1 MWRFLYSA
9 MFFLAMPLVLLRLWW
24 RGRSE
29 RGYRK
34 NIGERFGFAGAS
46 PAKQNVMWIHAV
58 SVGEVRA
65 ALPLIGK
72 LRIAFPHSP
81 VMLTCM
87 TPTGRRTARELLAD
101 DIDVRYVPYDLP
113 WALALFIRRIR
124 PRMLIVME
132 TELWPNLIHAC
143 HANAV
148 PAFLVNA
155 RLSAKSQQGYLKFAP
170 VRSLVR
176 DALQSF
182 AAVMAQSEDDATR
195 LKSLGAHD
203 VHVTGNMKF
212 DLTLDDAAVAR
223 GLVWHR
229 AMNGRRVILLAST
242 RDNEELSLARAFK
255 QVTDWPADPDSN
267 QDGDKRQRPLLVIV
281 PRHPTR
287 FDHVFEQLQNDG
299 FEVRRRRALDDNAST
314 PAAALAHADVWLGDS
329 MGEMHAYYAM
339 CDIAIIGGSF
349 QPLGGQNL
357 IEAAALG
364 KAIIMG
370 PSTYNFS
377 EAVQLATAANAML
390 SVADS
395 VGAIAAAK
403 ALLAD
408 ATRLRQIGANAQAFA
423 QAHGG
428 ATDRTLAVIESKL
441 E

>member
-1 MWRFLYSA
+1 MWRFLYSVL
-9 MFFLAMPLVLLRLWW
+9 FHLAMPLVLIRLWW

-34 NIGERFGFAGAS
+34 NIGERFGFAGDL
-46 PAKQNVMWIHAV
+46 PAKQNVVWIHAV

-65 ALPLIGK
+65 AAPLIGK
-72 LRIAFPHSP
+72 LRIAFPQNP

-87 TPTGRRTARELLAD
+87 TPTGRRTARELLPD
-101 DIDVRYVPYDLP
+101 DVDVRYVPYDLP
-113 WALALFIRRIR
+113 WALARFIRRTR

-132 TELWPNLIHAC
+132 TELWPNLIAVC
-143 HANAV
+143 HAHAV

-155 RLSAKSQQGYLKFAP
+155 RLSAKSQQGYLKFAAI
-170 VRSLVR
+170 RSLAR
-176 DALQSF
+176 DTMQSF
-182 AAVMAQSEDDATR
+182 TAVVAQSEHDATR
-195 LKSLGAHD
+195 LKSLGARD

-212 DLTLDDAAVAR
+212 DLALDDAAVAR
-223 GLVWHR
+223 GLGWQ
-229 AMNGRRVILLAST
+229 AALNGRRVILLAST
-242 RDNEELSLARAFK
+242 RDNEELSLARAFR
-255 QVTDWPADPDSN
+255 QVSDWPAGHAKDSATRF
-267 QDGDKRQRPLLVIV
+267 KQRPLLVVV

-287 FDHVFEQLQNDG
+287 FDHVFAQLQNDG
-299 FEVRRRRALDDNAST
+299 FVVTRRRLFDDVAET
-314 PAAALAHADVWLGDS
+314 TKAELAGADILLGDS

-377 EAVQLATAANAML
+377 EAVQLATAANAIV
-390 SVADS
+390 SVTSAR
-395 VGAIAAAK
+395 AAMAAAK
-403 ALLAD
+403 TLLAD
-408 ATRLRQIGANAQAFA
+408 PDRVRQLGTNAQTFA

-428 ATDRTLAVIESKL
+428 ATDRTIAIIESKIK
-441 E
+441 